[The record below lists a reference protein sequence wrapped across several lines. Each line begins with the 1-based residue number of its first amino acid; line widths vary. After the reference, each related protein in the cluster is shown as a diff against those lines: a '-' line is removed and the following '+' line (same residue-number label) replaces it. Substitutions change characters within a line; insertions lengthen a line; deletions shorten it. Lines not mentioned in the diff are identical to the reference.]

1 MTGEQELRILLIED
15 DAEDAAIF
23 RRHADASTTYRS
35 EVDHVTEAE
44 QAWRRLSEETYD
56 LIFLDQ
62 RLGESSTGLDVLE
75 RIRDAGPEPPVIV
88 LTGTGDER
96 DAVEMMKAGATD
108 YLLKDTFNREVLERS
123 IRYALQQHRLLVERE
138 QAHQA
143 LRQSEERYR
152 ALTEQSLTGIS
163 IVGDGRLLYAN
174 PGFLHM
180 LGHDPEDLAA
190 RPLLELVHTEDR
202 AKAEKL
208 LDVVMAGAT
217 IEQNELRLKAKDG
230 RTLWLCLSATHID
243 YQGRSSVLL
252 NATDVT
258 EQKRLERQLLQT
270 EKLTSIGRLVAGA
283 AHEINN
289 PLAAV
294 LGYAELAQSKEADVE
309 VAGYLGHIAEQ
320 ALRASG
326 IVGGLLAF
334 AHQREP
340 EREPLDFNAVVTA
353 ALDLRRYD
361 MRVTGIEATLD
372 LAETLPVVTGDRQQ
386 LMQVVLNLIR
396 NAEEASSEAPDA
408 GVIVLRTSTF
418 ALDGESWVRLEVL
431 DDGPGIPEDHLSHIF
446 DPFFTTREVGR
457 GAGLGLSVSYGIVS
471 SHQGSIYAE
480 GRPEGGTRLVVELPA
495 ASTDGGASQPD
506 AAARSEETGRSVD
519 QGPRGTER

>member
-23 RRHADASTTYRS
+23 RRHADVSTVYRI
-35 EVDHVTEAE
+35 EVDHVIDAE
-44 QAWRRLSEETYD
+44 QAWRRLSEEGYD

-62 RLGESSTGLDVLE
+62 RLGESSTGLDVLQ

-108 YLLKDTFNREVLERS
+108 YLLKDTFSREVLERS

-190 RPLLELVHTEDR
+190 RPLLELVHPEDR
-202 AKAEKL
+202 TKAEKL

-217 IEQNELRLKAKDG
+217 IEQNELRLQAKDG

-243 YQGRSSVLL
+243 YQGQSSVLL

-258 EQKRLERQLLQT
+258 EQRRLERQLLQT
-270 EKLTSIGRLVAGA
+270 EKLTSIGKLVAGA
-283 AHEINN
+283 AHELNN

-294 LGYAELAQSKEADVE
+294 LGYAELAQAKEQDVE
-309 VAGYLGHIAEQ
+309 LAGYLRRICEQ
-320 ALRASG
+320 TLRASS
-326 IVGGLLAF
+326 IVANLLAF
-334 AHQREP
+334 ARQKEP
-340 EREPLDFNAVVTA
+340 ERKPLNLNSVVTA
-353 ALDLRRYD
+353 ALDLCHHDLRARD
-361 MRVTGIEATLD
+361 IEVTLELTEG
-372 LAETLPVVTGDRQQ
+372 LPLVTGDRQQ
-386 LMQVVLNLIR
+386 LMQVALNLIR
-396 NAEEASSEAPDA
+396 NAEDASSEARDA

-418 ALDGESWVRLEVL
+418 AVDGESWVRLEVL
-431 DDGPGIPEDHLSHIF
+431 DDGPGIPQEHLPRVF
-446 DPFFTTREVGR
+446 DPFFTTKEVGQ
-457 GAGLGLSVSYGIVS
+457 GTGLGLSVSYGIVS
-471 SHQGSIYAE
+471 LHQGSIYAE
-480 GRPEGGTRLVVELPA
+480 NRPEGGARLVVELPA
-495 ASTDGGASQPD
+495 GTGEQASEPA
-506 AAARSEETGRSVD
+506 AAARSGKTSRAMDE
-519 QGPRGTER
+519 GPGGTKR

>member
-15 DAEDAAIF
+15 DAEDAVIF
-23 RRHADASTTYRS
+23 RRHADASTAYRI

-44 QAWRRLSEETYD
+44 QAWRRLSEEEYD

-62 RLGESSTGLDVLE
+62 RLGESSTGLDVLQ

-96 DAVEMMKAGATD
+96 DAVEMMKTGATD

-163 IVGDGRLLYAN
+163 IVGNGRLLYAN

-180 LGHDPEDLAA
+180 LGHDSEDLTA
-190 RPLLELVHTEDR
+190 RPLLELVHPEDR
-202 AKAEKL
+202 TKAEQL
-208 LDVVMAGAT
+208 LDAVMAGAT
-217 IEQNELRLKAKDG
+217 VEQNELRLRANDG

-243 YQGRSSVLL
+243 YQGRASVLL

-258 EQKRLERQLLQT
+258 EQRRFERQLLRT
-270 EKLTSIGRLVAGA
+270 EKLTSIGRLVAGV
-283 AHEINN
+283 AHELNN

-294 LGYAELAQSKEADVE
+294 LGYAELAKAKEKDVE
-309 VAGYLGHIAEQ
+309 LVGYLGRICEQ
-320 ALRASG
+320 TLRASR
-326 IVGGLLAF
+326 IVGNLLTF
-334 AHQREP
+334 ARRKEP
-340 EREPLDFNAVVTA
+340 ERKPLDLNSVVTA
-353 ALDLRRYD
+353 ALDLRRHD
-361 MRVTGIEATLD
+361 LRASNIEVTLELTED
-372 LAETLPVVTGDRQQ
+372 LPRSMGDRSQ

-396 NAEEASSEAPDA
+396 NAEDANSEAGGA
-408 GVIVLRTSTF
+408 GVIALRTSTF
-418 ALDGESWVRLEVL
+418 SMEGEPWVRFEVL
-431 DDGPGIPEDHLSHIF
+431 DDGPGIPQEHLSRIF
-446 DPFFTTREVGR
+446 DPFFTTKEVGQ
-457 GAGLGLSVSYGIVS
+457 GTGLGLSISYGIIT
-471 SHQGSIYAE
+471 SHQGFIYAE
-480 GRPEGGTRLVVELPA
+480 NRPEGGTRLVVELPGA
-495 ASTDGGASQPD
+495 GGGQPSEPVV
-506 AAARSEETGRSVD
+506 AVPFAETRRSMSGRLKEM
-519 QGPRGTER
+519 GP